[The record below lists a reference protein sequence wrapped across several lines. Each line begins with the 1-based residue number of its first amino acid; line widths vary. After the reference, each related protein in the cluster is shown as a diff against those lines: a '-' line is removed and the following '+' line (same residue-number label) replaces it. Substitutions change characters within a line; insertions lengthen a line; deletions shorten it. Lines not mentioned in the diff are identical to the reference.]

1 MALVK
6 GPFTIKWR
14 DTEGDAS
21 KDIEIKDVSEISFEY
36 DVETNDYS
44 TVDGRTYTIDGAITA
59 SVELTLLA
67 SDVATLGTIFPQ
79 YFKAQGETMSTGEPV
94 ECEEGAIDIVAASC
108 DTSEDLRDLDI
119 VSCNG
124 QITRLVKA
132 KTSLSSQ
139 DFEDNSL
146 RTVTVTF
153 RGQPGSGEAAVQFFK
168 DQCLGPKPVES

>member
-6 GPFTIKWR
+6 GPFTIIWR
-14 DTEGDAS
+14 SEDGDAS
-21 KDIEIKDVSEISFEY
+21 GDTTITDVSEISFEY
-36 DVETNDYS
+36 DVDSNDYS

-67 SDVATLGTIFPQ
+67 SDIPTLSAIFPQ
-79 YFKAQGETMSTGEPV
+79 YYKAQGETLSTGETV

-108 DTSEDLRDLDI
+108 ETKETLRNLDI
-119 VSCNG
+119 ISCTG
-124 QITRLVKA
+124 QITRLVNA
-132 KTSLSSQ
+132 KSSLSSQ

-153 RGQPGSGEAAVQFFK
+153 RGQPASGQAAVQFL
-168 DQCLGPKPVES
+168 CNNPES